1 MIDDDLTPN
10 ILSDI
15 IRFRTGQGL
24 FLNHEHTIELKD
36 YKKEE
41 TRRQAI
47 GEKAITLLRRSIAET
62 VFSQLRFLELT
73 PSAQLP
79 PCAKF
84 GAMWAQLDVRCLG
97 TVSAQ
102 SRVMEQIRMELQ
114 QSCGPA
120 RTPAE
125 AEAKLNRLIGFETE
139 LDAYANGGARLS
151 GEETKR
157 KVITILDDTQFLQV
171 RMKIAEANCTSAGD
185 CLQVFR
191 DEMAATTTYFD
202 GKSEQQR
209 SEIGNY
215 STSPA
220 TSSLSSVSA
229 SPPSTASSSQQFSVA
244 AMSGGTIQDD
254 LLKELAAMR
263 GEVQKLQQQI
273 GNQES
278 GRERSRD

>member
-10 ILSDI
+10 ILSDK
-15 IRFRTGQGL
+15 IRFRTQQGL
-24 FLNHEHTIELKD
+24 FLNHEHTIEFKD

-47 GEKAITLLRRSIAET
+47 GEKAITLLRRSISET
-62 VFSQLRFLELT
+62 VFSQFRYLELT

-84 GAMWAQLDVRCLG
+84 GAMWTQLDVRCLG

-120 RTPAE
+120 RTPTE

-151 GEETKR
+151 GEEIKR

-191 DEMAATTTYFD
+191 DEMASTTTYFD

-209 SEIGNY
+209 SEIGN
-215 STSPA
+215 SATSPA

-229 SPPSTASSSQQFSVA
+229 SPSSTASSSQQFSVA

-254 LLKELAAMR
+254 LP
-263 GEVQKLQQQI
+263 
-273 GNQES
+273 
-278 GRERSRD
+278 RSLSR